1 MIYVA
6 YLGSRAR
13 ALLARAFRTTES
25 GEPRGIE
32 AEHSADLPSA
42 QGSDQ
47 AIKAGPFDGA
57 ARGAAKIVVNHFDI
71 GKPASPC
78 DFNQIVL
85 APLAF
90 QAQLNLLLRR
100 LPDIDDGLAL

>member
-1 MIYVA
+1 LRA
-6 YLGSRAR
+6 SREASRQSTAPTCPAHRAATRRSKPGS
-13 ALLARAFRTTES
+13 
-25 GEPRGIE
+25 
-32 AEHSADLPSA
+32 
-42 QGSDQ
+42 
-47 AIKAGPFDGA
+47 FDGA
-57 ARGAAKIVVNHFDI
+57 TRSTTEIVVNHFDI